1 MGEGTEPCLGDSM
14 PCRAAAVD
22 LQDVL
27 KAPKRVGALR
37 RRPRRSLTPRR
48 SIELPNGLPTARYV
62 RWGADPLTS
71 TGLGADVGAGR

>member
-1 MGEGTEPCLGDSM
+1 MREGTEPCLRDSM
-14 PCRAAAVD
+14 ACRAAAFD
-22 LQDVL
+22 RQHGLN
-27 KAPKRVGALR
+27 APERAGALR

-48 SIELPNGLPTARYV
+48 SIELPNGLPSARYV